1 MRTRFY
7 ILVFAFL
14 TKLIS
19 AQQSELDFAFSNP
32 VFQNYAMKN
41 GLASNYC
48 YDVLQD
54 HKGYIWIATL
64 NGLSRF
70 NGNTWLNFQQQSKR
84 SKYKLPANWVV
95 DIDEDKLGNI
105 WINTDRGIAMYHQKQ
120 DSIIS
125 FSEPIKGWGKISCT
139 NINQLLVSSWT
150 GITQLQQKGHQLES
164 VYDYTVTARNSI
176 PFIFKDINGNS
187 WACPEDNPSLIKI
200 NSNTKQLSYYR
211 TINIDGENQSPII
224 NSITQFSADTLLL
237 ITKHNGI
244 LKYCTRN
251 NKAFRFLKEQF
262 PNDIELSCGVKYQ
275 INNATY
281 FFIGTKKNGLYVVD
295 FKSSRVFIT
304 QHDHNNPT
312 SILSNYITSLTADDN
327 QGVWVGTSAGLSFFH
342 PSLQKNKYYYFYNN
356 STIPQGALINA
367 ICEVSH
373 HNYLIGTDN
382 SGLFLFNEL
391 THQTESVNHDNSQI
405 TSFEKLNNNEI
416 LVSSNKGVY
425 NYQITN
431 SAYKP
436 YIVDNKEFLYSTLK
450 VKKLTDSL
458 VAFCTYHGLLIY
470 NTRTLKVIYSEL
482 TADKEKNEK
491 QFCKDVLL
499 VNNKL
504 WILRFFDGLEIYD
517 FTTKQMSMP
526 AFTELKGKPVDYHNL
541 CNNGKE
547 VFIATS
553 AGIIKSHI
561 NNNNDYKLLTTKDG
575 LMGDEIEN
583 VCSINGNQ
591 LYYTTPEG
599 LYNYDTKKASSQL
612 VNTYENYPQKWFN
625 QLSFLNHE
633 SVVYTIS
640 DYFIV
645 NMPYLNFKNTKAPSL
660 AIERI
665 LVNNKEYFNPSDTLV
680 LSHKENTIT
689 FQLGALVYP
698 NAPKNIWYYQLDKND
713 TTVRIS
719 SSGEIELN
727 NLTPDE
733 YELKIYS
740 ANGDGQHS
748 LYTKT
753 IFITIQKPFYNRWWF
768 YSLVCFG
775 LVVIF
780 GSLYVYRKK
789 HQLRLT
795 QIRNQISRDLH
806 DELGANVSS
815 INIMVKMLLNKH
827 KEQSDPALTN
837 ISKYSI
843 QISDTINDIIWNV
856 NPNFDSISELIK
868 RMTRF
873 ASETLEAANINYSI
887 NLPDNQLNIV
897 LDNQIKY
904 HLYLI
909 FKEAINNSAKYSN
922 ASLVQIDIYYNTG
935 SFSFKIKDNGVGF
948 IEGAIEKGNGLE
960 NMRARANEIKAEL
973 SVASEV
979 NKGVEITVSIKLK

>member
-1 MRTRFY
+1 MTTRFY

-14 TKLIS
+14 PKLIS

-32 VFQNYAMKN
+32 VFQNYTMKN

-70 NGNTWLNFQQQSKR
+70 NGNAWLKFQQQNKQ

-105 WINTDRGIAMYHQKQ
+105 WINTDRGIAMYNLQQ

-125 FSEPIKGWGKISCT
+125 FPDPIKGWGKISCANT
-139 NINQLLVSSWT
+139 NQLLVSSWT
-150 GITQLQQKGHQLES
+150 GITQLQQKQHQLKS

-176 PFIFKDINGNS
+176 PFMFTDIDGVS

-200 NSNTKQLSYYR
+200 NSNTKQLSYYK

-224 NSITQFSADTLLL
+224 NSITQFSADTILL
-237 ITKHNGI
+237 ITKKNGL

-251 NKAFRFLKEQF
+251 NKAFRFLKQQF
-262 PNDIELSCGVKYQ
+262 PDDIELSCGVKYQ
-275 INNATY
+275 INNASY
-281 FFIGTKKNGLYVVD
+281 FFIGTKKNGLYIVD
-295 FKSSRVFIT
+295 LKSSRVFVT
-304 QHDHNNPT
+304 QHDYNNPT
-312 SILSNYITSLTADDN
+312 SILSNYITSLTTDDN
-327 QGVWVGTSAGLSFFH
+327 QGVWVGTNAGLSFFH
-342 PSLQKNKYYYFYNN
+342 PSLQKNKYYYFFNN
-356 STIPQGALINA
+356 SVIPQGALINA
-367 ICEVSH
+367 VCEVSH

-382 SGLFLFNEL
+382 NGLFLFNEL
-391 THQTESVNHDNSQI
+391 THQTKSVNHDNSQI
-405 TSFEKLNNNEI
+405 TSFEKLNDDEI
-416 LVSSNKGVY
+416 LVSTNKGVC
-425 NYQITN
+425 NYQISN
-431 SAYKP
+431 GVYKP
-436 YIVDNKEFLYSTLK
+436 YIVDDKAFLFSTLK

-470 NTRTLKVIYSEL
+470 NTRTLKVIYTEL
-482 TADKEKNEK
+482 IADKEKNEK
-491 QFCKDVLL
+491 QFCKDALL

-517 FTTKQMSMP
+517 FTTKKISVP
-526 AFTELKGKPVDYHNL
+526 EFSEFNGKPVDYHNL
-541 CNNGKE
+541 CNNDNE

-553 AGIIKSHI
+553 VGIIKSRI
-561 NNNNDYKLLTTKDG
+561 NNSSNYKLLTTKDG

-583 VCSINGNQ
+583 VCYINNNQ

-599 LYNYDTKKASSQL
+599 LYTYDVKNARSQL

-640 DYFIV
+640 DYFIL

-665 LVNNKEYFNPSDTLV
+665 LVNNKEYFKLSDTLV

-698 NAPKNIWYYQLDKND
+698 NATKNIWYYQLDKND
-713 TTVRIS
+713 TTTKIS
-719 SSGEIELN
+719 TSGEIELN

-740 ANGDGQHS
+740 VNDDGKHS
-748 LYTKT
+748 SYTKT

-789 HQLRLT
+789 QQLRLT

-837 ISKYSI
+837 ISKYSV

-887 NLPDNQLNIV
+887 NLPDSQVNIV

-922 ASLVQIDIYYNTG
+922 ASHVQIDINYNTG
-935 SFSFKIKDNGVGF
+935 SFSFKVKDNGLGF
-948 IEGAIEKGNGLE
+948 IEDAVEKGNGLE
-960 NMRARANEIKAEL
+960 NMRTRANEIKAQLDIL
-973 SVASEV
+973 SGL
-979 NKGVEITVSIKLK
+979 NKGVEVTVLIKIK